1 MFIELESITRDVKVV
16 ALTVAAGAIDLEI
29 DGTTLKRDIEFEGST
44 ERIAEK
50 AHLRGRIS
58 TETEVECTRCLEP
71 VTKSLEIGFDDVFV
85 DPADEPVADEIAV
98 TGADLDE
105 SIAIDGKIDVAE
117 VIREQIILALPEQT
131 FCRADCKGLCP
142 KCGENLNLIDYNCT
156 ESEIDPRWAALKNL
170 N

>member
-1 MFIELESITRDVKVV
+1 MVIDLESITRDVKVV

-29 DGTTLKRDIEFEGST
+29 DGTALKRDIEFEGST
-44 ERIAEK
+44 ERMGEK

-58 TETEVECTRCLEP
+58 TETEIECTRCLEP
-71 VTKSLEIGFDDVFV
+71 VTKGLDIEFDDVFA
-85 DPADEPVADEIAV
+85 DPANEPVADEIAV
-98 TGADLDE
+98 AGADLDE

-131 FCRADCKGLCP
+131 FCRADCKGICP
-142 KCGENLNLIDYNCT
+142 KCGENLNLIDCNCT
-156 ESEIDPRWAALKNL
+156 ESESDPRWAALKNL

>member
-1 MFIELESITRDVKVV
+1 MVIELESITRDVKVV
-16 ALTVAAGAIDLEI
+16 ALTVAAEAIELEI
-29 DGTTLKRDIEFEGST
+29 DGATLKRDIEFEGST

-71 VTKSLEIGFDDVFV
+71 VTKSLEIEFDDIFV
-85 DPADEPVADEIAV
+85 DPADEPVADEMAV
-98 TGADLDE
+98 AGADLDE

-142 KCGENLNLIDYNCT
+142 KCGENLNLIDCNCT

>member
-1 MFIELESITRDVKVV
+1 MVIELESITRDPKVV
-16 ALTVAAGAIDLEI
+16 ALTIAAGAIDLEI

-44 ERIAEK
+44 ERITGK

-58 TETEVECTRCLEP
+58 TETEIECTRCLEP
-71 VTKSLEIGFDDVFV
+71 VTKSLEIEFDDIFV
-85 DPADEPVADEIAV
+85 DLADEPVSDEMAV
-98 TGADLDE
+98 PGADLDE

-142 KCGENLNLIDYNCT
+142 KCGENLNLIDCNCT

>member
-1 MFIELESITRDVKVV
+1 MVIELESITRDPKVV
-16 ALTVAAGAIDLEI
+16 ALTVAAGGIDLEI

-50 AHLRGRIS
+50 AHLRGRFT
-58 TETEVECTRCLEP
+58 TETEIECARCLEP
-71 VTKSLEIGFDDVFV
+71 VTKSLEIEFDDVFV
-85 DPADEPVADEIAV
+85 DPANEGVADEMAV
-98 TGADLDE
+98 AEADLNE

-117 VIREQIILALPEQT
+117 VIREQIILTLPEQT

-142 KCGENLNLIDYNCT
+142 KCGENLNLIDCNCT
-156 ESEIDPRWAALKNL
+156 ESESDPRWAALKNL